1 MALRSITVR
10 SLRAMPGLVGA
21 EQPHRF
27 MLRSLSTW
35 TNTPCLRTH
44 LGVGAPRLHGVQSLF
59 TRAANSPRKE
69 SALSMCSLNQ
79 TFRTYSAPT
88 SARANN
94 AARSGSAS
102 EAAEPQTAS
111 LDLPPTTS
119 NAVAYHLLLSAALVF
134 LIIIVGGITRLTE
147 SGLSITEWNP
157 GLKGMRLPQ
166 SEAEW
171 NEEWDKY
178 KQSPEFKMLNA
189 NMTMQEF
196 KTIFLWEWSH
206 RILGRFIG
214 VFFVVPA
221 ALFCLRRGMTTPDT
235 RKKLLAIAAGIGF
248 QGFLGWYM
256 VASGLKNPYENEP
269 SSSFPRPDW
278 TPRVDHF
285 RLAAHLGTAFA
296 VYMGMVYTAVSILR
310 DNALVKNLKKT
321 PEQATDLLTSFVH
334 SLQNPKAR
342 TFRRV
347 GLGML
352 VLACTTAIYGAFV
365 AGLDAGLLYSEF
377 PFMGGYRLLPPKDE
391 LLDPRYAFRMNANTE
406 PDSSRFVLG
415 NMTQNPVTVQAMHR
429 YLGMTTFAAMF
440 VFLAYAKR
448 LKAHL
453 PRAAPRFA
461 TGAAHMSALQALLGI
476 FTLVYM
482 VPVPLASLHQAG
494 SVVLLTM
501 LTCVMAVT
509 KKPSKAIQLLA
520 QTRRASQKMG
530 SHP

>member
-44 LGVGAPRLHGVQSLF
+44 LGVSAPRLHGVQSLI
-59 TRAANSPRKE
+59 TRAANSPWKE

-94 AARSGSAS
+94 AAGSGSAS
-102 EAAEPQTAS
+102 EAAERQTAP

-196 KTIFLWEWSH
+196 KTIFLWE
-206 RILGRFIG
+206 
-214 VFFVVPA
+214 
-221 ALFCLRRGMTTPDT
+221 
-235 RKKLLAIAAGIGF
+235 
-248 QGFLGWYM
+248 
-256 VASGLKNPYENEP
+256 
-269 SSSFPRPDW
+269 
-278 TPRVDHF
+278 
-285 RLAAHLGTAFA
+285 
-296 VYMGMVYTAVSILR
+296 
-310 DNALVKNLKKT
+310 
-321 PEQATDLLTSFVH
+321 
-334 SLQNPKAR
+334 
-342 TFRRV
+342 
-347 GLGML
+347 
-352 VLACTTAIYGAFV
+352 
-365 AGLDAGLLYSEF
+365 
-377 PFMGGYRLLPPKDE
+377 
-391 LLDPRYAFRMNANTE
+391 
-406 PDSSRFVLG
+406 
-415 NMTQNPVTVQAMHR
+415 
-429 YLGMTTFAAMF
+429 
-440 VFLAYAKR
+440 
-448 LKAHL
+448 
-453 PRAAPRFA
+453 
-461 TGAAHMSALQALLGI
+461 
-476 FTLVYM
+476 
-482 VPVPLASLHQAG
+482 
-494 SVVLLTM
+494 
-501 LTCVMAVT
+501 
-509 KKPSKAIQLLA
+509 
-520 QTRRASQKMG
+520 
-530 SHP
+530 